1 MCVICIAIPEHADT
15 ASLRTLIAQ
24 VIHVYS
30 YVCLCVLQV
39 GGREGL
45 EWKTALIESVMRCP
59 QKAAILSPALL
70 DTLDRILRRGPFAA
84 PLLPIP
90 PTSHLQPP
98 Q

>member
-1 MCVICIAIPEHADT
+1 MYVICISFPEHPDT
-15 ASLRTLIAQ
+15 VSLSKLTAQ
-24 VIHVYS
+24 ANHVYP
-30 YVCLCVLQV
+30 YVCVYVLQV

-59 QKAAILSPALL
+59 QRAAILSPALL

-84 PLLPIP
+84 PLLPTP